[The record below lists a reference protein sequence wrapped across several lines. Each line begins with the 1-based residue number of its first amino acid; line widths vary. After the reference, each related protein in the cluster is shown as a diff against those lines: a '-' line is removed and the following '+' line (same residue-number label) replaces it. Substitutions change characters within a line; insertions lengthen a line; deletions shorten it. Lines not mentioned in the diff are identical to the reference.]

1 MKKLLT
7 NLMLAFLVGSLAVV
21 SCTKDLKDNDQK
33 QDVAMAN
40 MQMQIEALQA
50 ALDNYKNVVNPK
62 LNELVAADA
71 DLLQAL
77 NTAKAQMQ
85 EALGTKV
92 SEEAFQQ
99 AVTQFQNSLSKIIAD
114 QKEVDDAQDLELEAL
129 ATRIE
134 NYKSDLE
141 LDIDTRIAALNAAI
155 GGQIN
160 ALDARVKANKDA
172 IDKLNNETIPALAA
186 RIKSCE
192 DNIGTLQTDLQAF
205 QTATGQNLAA
215 IEAVCNGLKSTK
227 LDASTYNTFI
237 ASFENWKGSVDTK
250 LGSMDTDI
258 KTLQDL
264 MDVLNAELAILES
277 DEEPGYITLQAY
289 VEGIRSTLQA
299 QIDLLKGSDID
310 FETAVKNLN
319 DAVQAKLSELDAE
332 IALLKSRVQSLVFVP
347 QYTDLKF
354 GIPFSRL
361 DESNSPNAVAI
372 AYNDPEDFF
381 EVVYKVSPDTLAESL
396 AEHAAEVFTPPIPS
410 ARSSS
415 STRPRW

>member
-7 NLMLAFLVGSLAVV
+7 NLMLAVLVGSLAVV

-114 QKEVDDAQDLELEAL
+114 QKKVDDAQDLELDAL

-141 LDIDTRIAALNAAI
+141 LDMDTRIAALNAAI
-155 GGQIN
+155 TGEIN
-160 ALDARVKANKDA
+160 ALDAL
-172 IDKLNNETIPALAA
+172 LN
-186 RIKSCE
+186 
-192 DNIGTLQTDLQAF
+192 
-205 QTATGQNLAA
+205 
-215 IEAVCNGLKSTK
+215 EA
-227 LDASTYNTFI
+227 
-237 ASFENWKGSVDTK
+237 
-250 LGSMDTDI
+250 
-258 KTLQDL
+258 
-264 MDVLNAELAILES
+264 S
-277 DEEPGYITLQAY
+277 DWI
-289 VEGIRSTLQA
+289 
-299 QIDLLKGSDID
+299 
-310 FETAVKNLN
+310 
-319 DAVQAKLSELDAE
+319 AKL
-332 IALLKSRVQSLVFVP
+332 
-347 QYTDLKF
+347 
-354 GIPFSRL
+354 
-361 DESNSPNAVAI
+361 
-372 AYNDPEDFF
+372 
-381 EVVYKVSPDTLAESL
+381 
-396 AEHAAEVFTPPIPS
+396 
-410 ARSSS
+410 
-415 STRPRW
+415 